1 MPEASLE
8 ICFNLPVVS
17 VWKFISDFKYI
28 GSCLRFV
35 GEIKKS
41 DDSYVWKVKAP
52 MSITTRTPVLK
63 PDCMA
68 MIEEE
73 MFYWI
78 AKGEYIQWIGRFDL
92 ERIEGKKTKTK
103 IRLEVSG
110 LGPMSVIIDS
120 IAALQIKNQ
129 LKYFVEQLKNKLEGE
144 SITVEGSGLPFCD
157 EEEKK

>member
-1 MPEASLE
+1 
-8 ICFNLPVVS
+8 
-17 VWKFISDFKYI
+17 
-28 GSCLRFV
+28 
-35 GEIKKS
+35 
-41 DDSYVWKVKAP
+41 

-92 ERIEGKKTKTK
+92 ERTEGKKTKTK

-110 LGPMSVIIDS
+110 LGPMSAIINPA
-120 IAALQIKNQ
+120 AALQIKNQ
-129 LKYFVEQLKNKLEGE
+129 LKYFTEQIKKRLEGE
-144 SITVEGSGLPFCD
+144 SVTLEGSGLPFCD
-157 EEEKK
+157 EEENK

>member
-8 ICFNLPVVS
+8 LCFNLPVNI
-17 VWKFISDFKYI
+17 VWKFVSDFKNI

-35 GEIKKS
+35 GGIEKS
-41 DDSYVWKVKAP
+41 GESYVWKVKPP

-78 AKGEYIQWIGRFDL
+78 AKGEYIHWIGRFDL

-120 IAALQIKNQ
+120 TAALQIKNQ
-129 LKYFVEQLKNKLEGE
+129 LKYFAEQIKKKLEGE
-144 SITVEGSGLPFCD
+144 DVILKGSGLPFCD
-157 EEEKK
+157 EEENK